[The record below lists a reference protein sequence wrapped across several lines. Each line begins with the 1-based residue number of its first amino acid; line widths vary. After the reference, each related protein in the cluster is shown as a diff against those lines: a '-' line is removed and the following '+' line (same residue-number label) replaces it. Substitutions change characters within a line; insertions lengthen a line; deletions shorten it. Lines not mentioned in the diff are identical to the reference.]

1 VADAGPPVVC
11 GTDSIRVRVA
21 CGADADA
28 LLPLIQA
35 HADYEKG
42 EASTTGADLRAALDG
57 PRRRLWAWIAEQAG
71 RPIGY
76 ATATQDFATWTGLP
90 FLHLDCLFV
99 QDDQRGNGAGARLLD
114 AVRDHAM
121 VIGVTELQWQTPAWN
136 ERAQRFYIRA
146 GATGSQK
153 MRFTLK
159 FND

>member
-1 VADAGPPVVC
+1 ML
-11 GTDSIRVRVA
+11 R
-21 CGADADA
+21 
-28 LLPLIQA
+28 LIQA
-35 HADYEKG
+35 HAGYEKG
-42 EASTTGADLRAALDG
+42 EASTSAAALQAALDA
-57 PRRRLWAWIAEQAG
+57 PQRRLWAWIAEQAG
-71 RPIGY
+71 SRPIGY

-121 VIGVTELQWQTPAWN
+121 VIGVTELQWQTPTWN
-136 ERAQRFYIRA
+136 EGAQRFYIRA

-159 FND
+159 LNE